1 MRKKLLGTIAALV
14 AGAGGAL
21 AQNAPMR
28 STTVPVNVAPAT
40 NGMTDPSLMPANRY
54 NEPIPPVL
62 PGMPGMGGPEGMD
75 PGAGG
80 PLPWPP
86 PGPYGQTPYESPD
99 LEDGLLGAAGGPVR
113 FYVDGSYLL
122 MFPKSQPT
130 NYPLLTTSAPADLG
144 RVGQPTTS
152 ILAGVDGKLNI
163 GTASGFRLNAGVW
176 RGEDS
181 RVGIEVGGLY
191 ISPVSYNNY
200 VAGSVG
206 GIPLLAR
213 PFVSDV
219 SGLPISLITS
229 SPGVI
234 GSASSLV
241 RATTSV
247 WGVEANGLWNAYRT
261 CPGECRSWNLNL
273 LMGYRYFELSEKLHA
288 TSRGTVIQGNTIP
301 YGGVLIGGDTTVEV
315 RDEFTVMN
323 KFHGGQVGFQ
333 SQFSSGRWYV
343 GITGKVA
350 FGLTNQRVDVMGTTS
365 ATNPT
370 TFTGSTT
377 QGGLFAN
384 ASNIGSYRQDNFG
397 ILTDANATFGYNFT
411 SWLTGTVGY
420 NFIHLSSVARPGN
433 MYSGRVDPTL
443 VPLSASYG
451 TGSTTTNAF
460 SYKQDDFFV
469 HGLNFGL
476 IFRY

>member
-21 AQNAPMR
+21 AQNAPTR
-28 STTVPVNVAPAT
+28 PSPIPVNVAPAM
-40 NGMTDPSLMPANRY
+40 NGMTDPSLLPVNRY
-54 NEPIPPVL
+54 NEPIAPPL

-75 PGAGG
+75 GGAGG

-99 LEDGLLGAAGGPVR
+99 LDDGLMGGGGPVR
-113 FYVDGSYLL
+113 FYADGGYLL

-130 NYPLLTTSAPADLG
+130 NYPLLTTSAPSDLG

-152 ILAGVDGKLNI
+152 ILSGVNNKLNI
-163 GTASGFRLNAGVW
+163 GTASGFRLNAGIW
-176 RGEDS
+176 RREDQ
-181 RVGIEVGGLY
+181 RVGIEIGGLY
-191 ISPVSYNNY
+191 LAPVSYNEY
-200 VAGSVG
+200 VLGSAG

-229 SPGVI
+229 SPGTI
-234 GSASSLV
+234 GNSSALV

-247 WGVEANGLWNAYRT
+247 WGAEANGLWNAYRT
-261 CPGECRSWNLNL
+261 CPGECRSWNLNFL
-273 LMGYRYFELSEKLHA
+273 LGYRYFELSEQLHA
-288 TSRGTVIQGNTIP
+288 TNRGTVLQGNTIA
-301 YGGVLIGGDTTVEV
+301 YGGVTVGQDTTIEV
-315 RDEFTVMN
+315 RDQFVVMN

-333 SQFSSGRWYV
+333 SQFTSGRWYV
-343 GITGKVA
+343 GVTGKVG

-365 ATNPT
+365 ATNPIAGT
-370 TFTGSTT
+370 ASTT
-377 QGGLFAN
+377 LGGLFAN

-397 ILTDANATFGYNFT
+397 ILTDCNATFGFNFT

-451 TGSTTTNAF
+451 TGSATTNPF
-460 SYKQDDFFV
+460 SYRQDDFFV

-476 IFRY
+476 VFRY

>member
-1 MRKKLLGTIAALV
+1 MY
-14 AGAGGAL
+14 GA
-21 AQNAPMR
+21 
-28 STTVPVNVAPAT
+28 
-40 NGMTDPSLMPANRY
+40 
-54 NEPIPPVL
+54 
-62 PGMPGMGGPEGMD
+62 
-75 PGAGG
+75 
-80 PLPWPP
+80 
-86 PGPYGQTPYESPD
+86 
-99 LEDGLLGAAGGPVR
+99 
-113 FYVDGSYLL
+113 
-122 MFPKSQPT
+122 
-130 NYPLLTTSAPADLG
+130 
-144 RVGQPTTS
+144 
-152 ILAGVDGKLNI
+152 
-163 GTASGFRLNAGVW
+163 
-176 RGEDS
+176 
-181 RVGIEVGGLY
+181 
-191 ISPVSYNNY
+191 
-200 VAGSVG
+200 
-206 GIPLLAR
+206 
-213 PFVSDV
+213 
-219 SGLPISLITS
+219 
-229 SPGVI
+229 
-234 GSASSLV
+234 
-241 RATTSV
+241 
-247 WGVEANGLWNAYRT
+247 EANGLWNAYRT
-261 CPGECRSWNLNL
+261 CPGECRNWNLNL

-288 TSRGTVIQGNTIP
+288 TSRGTVLQGNTIP
-301 YGGVLIGGDTTVEV
+301 YGGVLIGADTTVEV
-315 RDEFTVMN
+315 RDQFTVMN

-476 IFRY
+476 SFRY